1 MNENVFHQVPYLRT
15 SRQFP
20 VDKPKLEIELNKS
33 YIDIAGAVNLR
44 TIGIFP
50 KNNPAVTG
58 ESWYFTTSRQQT
70 LRKIYPFG
78 AIAAGTE
85 LDIPV
90 LYNNFESFTK
100 IYGTCITDVVDYRPL
115 PYVDSAI
122 VTDQIGL
129 IVGTV
134 GAPPILQIRII
145 VGATSP
151 NVTSGVVVLEFL
163 SSV

>member
-1 MNENVFHQVPYLRT
+1 MNENVFHQVPFLRT
-15 SRQFP
+15 SRNFP
-20 VDKPKLEIELNKS
+20 TDPQRLEFELS
-33 YIDIAGAVNLR
+33 RTYIDIAGAVNAR

-50 KNNPAVTG
+50 TNNPAVTG
-58 ESWYFTTSRQQT
+58 ESWFFTTSRQQT

-85 LDIPV
+85 LDIPI

-100 IYGTCITDVVDYRPL
+100 IYGTCITDVVDFRPL
-115 PYVDSAI
+115 PYVDSAV

-134 GAPPILQIRII
+134 AGILQIRII